1 MNIYNIYIYNIDIH
15 IHYIASK
22 KYMQQYMYIH
32 MKSHCKDGRF
42 PNVNRFVKFLKDQ
55 QYLV

>member
-1 MNIYNIYIYNIDIH
+1 
-15 IHYIASK
+15 
-22 KYMQQYMYIH
+22 MQQYMYIH